1 VRAWTLP
8 LLLVALFI
16 VLICARMPDVIL
28 HGRFW
33 AEEGRDFFRYAWE
46 NPWYRALA
54 RPYGGY
60 LNVVADGGTLLAH
73 VLVPLKYAPYVTIA
87 IALFFQAC
95 PAIMIITGKAA
106 WLRPRWA
113 VLAAL
118 FVLATPPVSEEVWLQ
133 TLHREFHLALCA
145 GIILTMQTE
154 APFWQRWFRIALL
167 ALERHPNQWNR
178 EGIPESALI

>member
-60 LNVVADGGTLLAH
+60 LNLVANGGTLLAH

-133 TLHREFHLALCA
+133 TLHSQFHLALCA

>member
-1 VRAWTLP
+1 LNAPLSRPYGASTEAPVRAWTLP

-60 LNVVADGGTLLAH
+60 LNLVANGGTLLAH
-73 VLVPLKYAPYVTIA
+73 VLVPLKYR
-87 IALFFQAC
+87 L
-95 PAIMIITGKAA
+95 MSR
-106 WLRPRWA
+106 LRSRCFSRPVPR
-113 VLAAL
+113 
-118 FVLATPPVSEEVWLQ
+118 S
-133 TLHREFHLALCA
+133 
-145 GIILTMQTE
+145 
-154 APFWQRWFRIALL
+154 
-167 ALERHPNQWNR
+167 
-178 EGIPESALI
+178 